1 MEEKEGNG
9 GATPSLEPWRQE
21 LLAAATREGDT
32 HAAAVSIDMNI
43 KSRLENFLQKAPP
56 K

>member
-32 HAAAVSIDMNI
+32 HAAAVFIDMKI
-43 KSRLENFLQKAPP
+43 KGRRENFLQTAPP